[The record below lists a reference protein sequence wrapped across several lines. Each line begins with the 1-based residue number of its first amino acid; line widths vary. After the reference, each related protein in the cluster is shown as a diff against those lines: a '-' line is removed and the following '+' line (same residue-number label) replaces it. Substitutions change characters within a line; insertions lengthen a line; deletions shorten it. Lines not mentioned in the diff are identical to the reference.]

1 LSRDGSAADNR
12 LPCFGTIGQNLLPLH
27 DQLVQY
33 EIQRLDRILAVFAT
47 IMEQNDSVGLQFFG
61 EISQDVLGVDPC
73 PVAGV

>member
-1 LSRDGSAADNR
+1 M
-12 LPCFGTIGQNLLPLH
+12 
-27 DQLVQY
+27 QY

-73 PVAGV
+73 PVAGVQWLRRRVDGG